1 MPTKNTDGSAL
12 SDLAGF
18 TIVYGTSEAA
28 LDQTVRID
36 NATASTYSLDSFPSG
51 TYYFAIEA
59 FTAGGA
65 ESGMSSVVSK
75 TFN

>member
-1 MPTKNTDGSAL
+1 
-12 SDLAGF
+12 
-18 TIVYGTSEAA
+18 
-28 LDQTVRID
+28 VRID